1 MTHDPA
7 LLLQE
12 ILRGYVL
19 PLHGYHGVVHWA
31 RVLENGIR
39 VAAANGGDA
48 EVVRLFALFHDS
60 RRVNE
65 DVDYGHGTRGG
76 DLARAL
82 RGSLVHLDDA
92 RFDLLY
98 EACALHTDGHTT
110 GDPTLLAC
118 WDADR
123 LDLGRVGIVPKPEL
137 LCTDMARELLPWAH
151 DRATSDHVPVDV
163 LASWG
168 MTPERVG
175 RPTAAGVAKRGLIPD
190 DGRDSSFRTSINSR

>member
-7 LLLQE
+7 LLLQA

-19 PLHGYHGVVHWA
+19 PLHGYHGVVQWA

-65 DVDYGHGTRGG
+65 DVDHGHGTRGG
-76 DLARAL
+76 DLARVL

-137 LCTDMARELLPWAH
+137 LCTDMARALLPWAH
-151 DRATSDHVPVDV
+151 ERATADYVPAAV
-163 LASWG
+163 LSSWG
-168 MTPERVG
+168 ITPEQVG
-175 RPTAAGVAKRGLIPD
+175 R
-190 DGRDSSFRTSINSR
+190 

>member
-39 VAAANGGDA
+39 VASANGGDA